1 MTTIDLYRKHKAGEI
16 SREKFLYEVRRNE
29 QLPWITNLTSY
40 DDAVKILK
48 NKGVVTEAKIEEVFA
63 LTPAEE
69 STLEKIVAKYI
80 EDADDISKEMDAY
93 YSKGF
98 LGFSDM
104 LQSNLKRDNEYTS
117 WTQRTHD
124 EKQLDKEIGES
135 TLNEDW
141 GSSDQATFNSA
152 IHKDLGNPEKMPMPF
167 DPKFEAA
174 VADAVDFWWDE
185 WDEYREDRDGLID
198 HAKRAYYRSY
208 FPEEFKGFM
217 EMFSETLNEGKK
229 ADKPKKETKTKTVDN
244 VNPYEY
250 RHGLTYELEQSDNYS
265 ADGLEKAIDK
275 VLKNLTK
282 DATFYSTLLNQ
293 KQSSFEFKPTQTD
306 AKGMQAN
313 ADGTLKKG
321 AGKLEKANVKDNLG
335 KKEAGKS
342 NPKGVKTMPDKGV
355 TGTQKTIKEGL
366 FNEEGGNIKIE
377 KQSDGKYYWTFTSKS
392 GKTNKSYDGFDT
404 SAEAQKDFM
413 YRSKYLKEDTED
425 EFMDS
430 ILDILVKENILTQDD
445 IDKLNN
451 GEYPELLNTLYAEF
465 DKYKHYNRT
474 GLSISS
480 SDLYTS
486 AKHIAQKLGK
496 INEGLK
502 VTQDDD
508 QIEISADSGD
518 YSGFIE
524 DDGTVSFSVIRDGK
538 DFNDDNWK
546 DILGADHAFVKIIDS
561 IGGKVEALDD
571 YVQITV
577 DTNKLLGSNL
587 KEEETVYNLD
597 GLKNNKYISFE
608 KDEAGEYPILDY
620 KACEAYLKSVI
631 SSRYLKD
638 VDTFM
643 NDEEGWGNAADY
655 FFEGEGETQ
664 TEENVE
670 DYLEQEMSY
679 YLFSSPDEFPRKSIK
694 EEVDVNFEENNE
706 TQFEDLMK
714 KYDWYYEMSDDSSK
728 FNAGR
733 SIDKQLQNL
742 GSKIGGNKAVEIFNK
757 YAPADRKVTSTFFT
771 INESEVKVD
780 KHSKLKELL
789 KDKLKAT
796 LKKKVTSEDK
806 ISDENAKKSAIQT
819 EKAKLIALNKQK
831 QELQADTTKAPV
843 VKTSEKNALDLKIRA
858 ATDSLNKLNQ
868 GKISVV

>member
-1 MTTIDLYRKHKAGEI
+1 MTTIDLYRKHKAGDI

-48 NKGVVTEAKIEEVFA
+48 NKGVVTEVKVEEVFA

-69 STLEKIVAKYI
+69 STLGKIVAKYI
-80 EDADDISKEMDAY
+80 EDADAISKEMDAY

-98 LGFSDM
+98 PGFSDM

-117 WTQRTHD
+117 WTQRTND
-124 EKQLDKEIGES
+124 EEQFRKEIGES
-135 TLNEDW
+135 LNEDW

-152 IHKDLGNPEKMPMPF
+152 IHKDLGNPTEMPMPF
-167 DPKFEAA
+167 DSKFEAA

-229 ADKPKKETKTKTVDN
+229 ATKPKKETKTKTVDN

-250 RHGLTYELEQSDNYS
+250 RHGLTYELEQLDDYS
-265 ADGLEKAIDK
+265 EDGLEKAIDK

-355 TGTQKTIKEGL
+355 TGTQKIIKEDL

-413 YRSKYLKEDTED
+413 YRSKYLKEEAED
-425 EFMDS
+425 EFMFFQHMLRNLDS

-451 GEYPELLNTLYAEF
+451 GEYPELLNALYAEF
-465 DKYKHYNRT
+465 DKYKHYNKT
-474 GLSISS
+474 GLSIGSS
-480 SDLYTS
+480 NLYTS

-496 INEGLK
+496 INE
-502 VTQDDD
+502 
-508 QIEISADSGD
+508 
-518 YSGFIE
+518 
-524 DDGTVSFSVIRDGK
+524 
-538 DFNDDNWK
+538 
-546 DILGADHAFVKIIDS
+546 
-561 IGGKVEALDD
+561 
-571 YVQITV
+571 
-577 DTNKLLGSNL
+577 
-587 KEEETVYNLD
+587 
-597 GLKNNKYISFE
+597 
-608 KDEAGEYPILDY
+608 
-620 KACEAYLKSVI
+620 
-631 SSRYLKD
+631 
-638 VDTFM
+638 
-643 NDEEGWGNAADY
+643 
-655 FFEGEGETQ
+655 
-664 TEENVE
+664 EEN
-670 DYLEQEMSY
+670 
-679 YLFSSPDEFPRKSIK
+679 
-694 EEVDVNFEENNE
+694 VNFEENNE

-771 INESEVKVD
+771 INED
-780 KHSKLKELL
+780 KKSKLKELL
-789 KDKLKAT
+789 KAG
-796 LKKKVTSEDK
+796 LKKEIINPKDIASAKSTGDVVNIPAQDTAAQSAAR
-806 ISDENAKKSAIQT
+806 NAKINFRTYK
-819 EKAKLIALNKQK
+819 
-831 QELQADTTKAPV
+831 
-843 VKTSEKNALDLKIRA
+843 
-858 ATDSLNKLNQ
+858 
-868 GKISVV
+868 

>member
-1 MTTIDLYRKHKAGEI
+1 MTTIDLYRKHKAGDI
-16 SREKFLYEVRRNE
+16 SREKFLYEVRRDE

-48 NKGVVTEAKIEEVFA
+48 NKGVVTEAKVEEVFA

-69 STLEKIVAKYI
+69 STLEKIVAKYVK
-80 EDADDISKEMDAY
+80 DADDISKEMDAY

-98 LGFSDM
+98 PGFSDM

-250 RHGLTYELEQSDNYS
+250 RHGLTYELEQSDDYS

-335 KKEAGKS
+335 KKEAGKAK
-342 NPKGVKTMPDKGV
+342 PKGVKIMPDKGV
-355 TGTQKTIKEGL
+355 TGTQKIIKEDL

-430 ILDILVKENILTQDD
+430 ILNILVKENILTQDD

-451 GEYPELLNTLYAEF
+451 GEYPELLNALYAEF

-524 DDGTVSFSVIRDGK
+524 DDGTVSFSVIRDGE

-561 IGGKVEALDD
+561 IGGKVEAIDD

-587 KEEETVYNLD
+587 KEDLEET
-597 GLKNNKYISFE
+597 KTNKYITIE
-608 KDEAGEYPILDY
+608 KDEYDEYPTLNSE
-620 KACEAYLKSVI
+620 ACEAYLKSVI
-631 SSRYLKD
+631 DPSELKS

-643 NDEEGWGNAADY
+643 DDEEGWGNAAEY
-655 FFEGEGETQ
+655 FFEGD
-664 TEENVE
+664 TENPSEKDVE

-679 YLFSSPDEFPRKSIK
+679 YLTSQPDEFPRKSIK
-694 EEVDVNFEENNE
+694 EEEDVNFEESNE

-789 KDKLKAT
+789 KNKLKEALTAT
-796 LKKKVTSEDK
+796 DIQNAK
-806 ISDENAKKSAIQT
+806 ISGKPINVSKSNSPDI
-819 EKAKLIALNKQK
+819 KA
-831 QELQADTTKAPV
+831 LQAAKANFTTY
-843 VKTSEKNALDLKIRA
+843 E
-858 ATDSLNKLNQ
+858 
-868 GKISVV
+868 

>member
-1 MTTIDLYRKHKAGEI
+1 
-16 SREKFLYEVRRNE
+16 
-29 QLPWITNLTSY
+29 
-40 DDAVKILK
+40 
-48 NKGVVTEAKIEEVFA
+48 
-63 LTPAEE
+63 
-69 STLEKIVAKYI
+69 
-80 EDADDISKEMDAY
+80 
-93 YSKGF
+93 
-98 LGFSDM
+98 
-104 LQSNLKRDNEYTS
+104 
-117 WTQRTHD
+117 
-124 EKQLDKEIGES
+124 
-135 TLNEDW
+135 
-141 GSSDQATFNSA
+141 
-152 IHKDLGNPEKMPMPF
+152 MPMPF

-265 ADGLEKAIDK
+265 EDGLEKAIDK

-335 KKEAGKS
+335 KKEAGKAK
-342 NPKGVKTMPDKGV
+342 PKGVKIMPDKGV

-366 FNEEGGNIKIE
+366 
-377 KQSDGKYYWTFTSKS
+377 
-392 GKTNKSYDGFDT
+392 
-404 SAEAQKDFM
+404 
-413 YRSKYLKEDTED
+413 LKEEAED
-425 EFMDS
+425 NFMDS
-430 ILDILVKENILTQDD
+430 ILDILVNDNILTQDD

-502 VTQDDD
+502 VTKDDD

-561 IGGKVEALDD
+561 IGGKVEAIDD

-679 YLFSSPDEFPRKSIK
+679 YLFSSPDEFPSKSIK
-694 EEVDVNFEENNE
+694 EELDVNFEENNE
-706 TQFEDLMK
+706 TKFEDLMK
-714 KYDWYYEMSDDSSK
+714 KYDWYYEMSDDSAK

-733 SIDKQLQNL
+733 SIDKQLQAL
-742 GSKIGGNKAVEIFNK
+742 GSKIGENKAVEIFNK
-757 YAPADRKVTSTFFT
+757 YAPADRKVTSTFFS
-771 INESEVKVD
+771 INESKVKVD

-789 KDKLKAT
+789 KNKLKE
-796 LKKKVTSEDK
+796 V
-806 ISDENAKKSAIQT
+806 ISTIDIQNSKTTGKPINVSKTNAQDI
-819 EKAKLIALNKQK
+819 KA
-831 QELQADTTKAPV
+831 LQAAKANFTTY
-843 VKTSEKNALDLKIRA
+843 E
-858 ATDSLNKLNQ
+858 
-868 GKISVV
+868 

>member
-1 MTTIDLYRKHKAGEI
+1 MTTIDLYRKHKAGDI

-48 NKGVVTEAKIEEVFA
+48 NKGVVTEAKVEEVFA

-69 STLEKIVAKYI
+69 STLEKIVAKYVK
-80 EDADDISKEMDAY
+80 DADNISKEMDAY
-93 YSKGF
+93 YENGF
-98 LGFSDM
+98 KGFSDM

-198 HAKRAYYRSY
+198 HAKRTYYRSY

-250 RHGLTYELEQSDNYS
+250 RHGLTYELEQSDDYS
-265 ADGLEKAIDK
+265 EDGLEKAIDK

-342 NPKGVKTMPDKGV
+342 KPKGVKVMPDKGV

-377 KQSDGKYYWTFTSKS
+377 KQSDGKYHWTFTSKS

-430 ILDILVKENILTQDD
+430 ILNILVKENILTQDD

-524 DDGTVSFSVIRDGK
+524 DDGTVSFSVIRDGE

-587 KEEETVYNLD
+587 KEGLEET
-597 GLKNNKYISFE
+597 KTNKYITIE
-608 KDEAGEYPILDY
+608 KDEYDEYPTLNSE
-620 KACEAYLKSVI
+620 ACETYLKSVI
-631 SSRYLKD
+631 DPSELKS

-643 NDEEGWGNAADY
+643 DDEEGWGNAAEY
-655 FFEGEGETQ
+655 FFEGD
-664 TEENVE
+664 TENPSEKDVE

-679 YLFSSPDEFPRKSIK
+679 YLTSQPDEFPRKSVK
-694 EEVDVNFEENNE
+694 EELDVNFEENNE
-706 TQFEDLMK
+706 TKFEDLMK

-728 FNAGR
+728 FNAGK
-733 SIDKQLQNL
+733 SIDKQLQAL

-771 INESEVKVD
+771 INED
-780 KHSKLKELL
+780 KKAKLKELL
-789 KDKLKAT
+789 KAGLKKEIINPRDIQAAKAT
-796 LKKKVTSEDK
+796 GDVVNIPAQDTAAQTAAR
-806 ISDENAKKSAIQT
+806 NAKINYRT
-819 EKAKLIALNKQK
+819 YKQ
-831 QELQADTTKAPV
+831 
-843 VKTSEKNALDLKIRA
+843 
-858 ATDSLNKLNQ
+858 
-868 GKISVV
+868 

>member
-1 MTTIDLYRKHKAGEI
+1 MTTIDLYRKHKAGDI

-48 NKGVVTEAKIEEVFA
+48 NKGVVTEVKVEEVFA

-69 STLEKIVAKYI
+69 STLGKIVAKYI
-80 EDADDISKEMDAY
+80 EDADAISKEMDAY

-98 LGFSDM
+98 PGFSDM

-117 WTQRTHD
+117 WTQRTND
-124 EKQLDKEIGES
+124 EEQFRKEIGES
-135 TLNEDW
+135 LNEDW

-152 IHKDLGNPEKMPMPF
+152 IHKDLGNPTEMPMPF
-167 DPKFEAA
+167 DSKFEAA

-198 HAKRAYYRSY
+198 DAKRRYLRSY
-208 FPEEFKGFM
+208 FPEDFKM
-217 EMFSETLNEGKK
+217 LTQMFSEALNEGKK
-229 ADKPKKETKTKTVDN
+229 DNKAKKETKTKTVDY

-250 RHGLTYELEQSDNYS
+250 RHGLTYELEQADDYS
-265 ADGLEKAIDK
+265 EDGLEKAIDK

-282 DATFYSTLLNQ
+282 DTTFYSTLLNQ

-342 NPKGVKTMPDKGV
+342 NPKGVKVMPDKGV

-366 FNEEGGNIKIE
+366 
-377 KQSDGKYYWTFTSKS
+377 
-392 GKTNKSYDGFDT
+392 
-404 SAEAQKDFM
+404 
-413 YRSKYLKEDTED
+413 LKEETED

-430 ILDILVKENILTQDD
+430 ILDILVKENILIQDD

-451 GEYPELLNTLYAEF
+451 GEYPELLNALYAEF
-465 DKYKHYNRT
+465 DKYKDYEKA
-474 GLSISS
+474 GQSIST
-480 SDLYTS
+480 SDLNNS

-496 INEGLK
+496 INEGFEIK
-502 VTQDDD
+502 KYNDE
-508 QIEISADSGD
+508 IEISADSGD

-524 DDGTVSFSVIRDGK
+524 DDGTVSFSVIRDDE
-538 DFNDDNWK
+538 DFNDNNWK

-561 IGGKVEALDD
+561 IGGKVEAIDD
-571 YVQITV
+571 YVEITV
-577 DTNKLLGSNL
+577 DINKLLGSNL
-587 KEEETVYNLD
+587 KEDLEET
-597 GLKNNKYISFE
+597 KTNKYITIE
-608 KDEAGEYPILDY
+608 KDEYDEYPTLNSE
-620 KACEAYLKSVI
+620 ACEAYLKSI
-631 SSRYLKD
+631 IDPSELKS

-643 NDEEGWGNAADY
+643 DDEEGWGNAAEY
-655 FFEGEGETQ
+655 FFEGD
-664 TEENVE
+664 TENPSEKDVE

-679 YLFSSPDEFPRKSIK
+679 YLTSQPDEFPFKSIK
-694 EEVDVNFEENNE
+694 EEEDVNFEENNE

-733 SIDKQLQNL
+733 SIDKQLKVL

-757 YAPADRKVTSTFFT
+757 YAPADRKVTSTFFS
-771 INESEVKVD
+771 INENKD
-780 KHSKLKELL
+780 KKAKLKELL
-789 KDKLKAT
+789 KKALKEVDPQLQKLSKD
-796 LKKKVTSEDK
+796 E
-806 ISDENAKKSAIQT
+806 ENAERSLAGILQKKAAI
-819 EKAKLIALNKQK
+819 LNKPG
-831 QELQADTTKAPV
+831 T
-843 VKTSEKNALDLKIRA
+843 
-858 ATDSLNKLNQ
+858 Q
-868 GKISVV
+868 G

>member
-1 MTTIDLYRKHKAGEI
+1 
-16 SREKFLYEVRRNE
+16 
-29 QLPWITNLTSY
+29 
-40 DDAVKILK
+40 
-48 NKGVVTEAKIEEVFA
+48 
-63 LTPAEE
+63 
-69 STLEKIVAKYI
+69 
-80 EDADDISKEMDAY
+80 
-93 YSKGF
+93 
-98 LGFSDM
+98 
-104 LQSNLKRDNEYTS
+104 
-117 WTQRTHD
+117 
-124 EKQLDKEIGES
+124 
-135 TLNEDW
+135 
-141 GSSDQATFNSA
+141 
-152 IHKDLGNPEKMPMPF
+152 MPMPF

-174 VADAVDFWWDE
+174 VASAVDFWWDD
-185 WDEYREDRDGLID
+185 WDEYRKDRDGLID
-198 HAKRAYYRSY
+198 EAKRRYLRSY
-208 FPEEFKGFM
+208 FPEDFKM
-217 EMFSETLNEGKK
+217 LTQMFSEALNEGKK
-229 ADKPKKETKTKTVDN
+229 DNKAKKETKTKTVDY

-250 RHGLTYELEQSDNYS
+250 RHGLTYELEQADDYS
-265 ADGLEKAIDK
+265 EDGLEKAIDK

-282 DATFYSTLLNQ
+282 DTTFYSTLLNQ

-342 NPKGVKTMPDKGV
+342 NPKGVKVMPDKGV
-355 TGTQKTIKEGL
+355 TGTQKTIKESL

-392 GKTNKSYDGFDT
+392 GKTDKSYDGFNT

-413 YRSKYLKEDTED
+413 YRSKYLKEETED

-451 GEYPELLNTLYAEF
+451 GEYPELLNALYAEF
-465 DKYKHYNRT
+465 DKYKDYEKA
-474 GLSISS
+474 GQSIST
-480 SDLYTS
+480 SDLNNS

-496 INEGLK
+496 INEGFEVK
-502 VTQDDD
+502 KYDDE
-508 QIEISADSGD
+508 IEISADSGD

-524 DDGTVSFSVIRDGK
+524 DDGTVSFSVIRDDE
-538 DFNDDNWK
+538 DFNDNNWK

-561 IGGKVEALDD
+561 IGGKVEAIDD
-571 YVQITV
+571 YVEITV
-577 DTNKLLGSNL
+577 DINKLLGSNL
-587 KEEETVYNLD
+587 KEDLEET
-597 GLKNNKYISFE
+597 KTNKYITIE
-608 KDEAGEYPILDY
+608 KDEYDEYPTLNSE
-620 KACEAYLKSVI
+620 ACEAYLKSVI
-631 SSRYLKD
+631 DPSELKS

-643 NDEEGWGNAADY
+643 DDEEGWGNAAEY
-655 FFEGEGETQ
+655 FFEGD
-664 TEENVE
+664 TENPSEKDVE

-679 YLFSSPDEFPRKSIK
+679 YLTSQPDEFPRKSIK
-694 EEVDVNFEENNE
+694 EEEDVNFEENNE

-789 KDKLKAT
+789 KKALKEVDPQLQKL
-796 LKKKVTSEDK
+796 SRDE
-806 ISDENAKKSAIQT
+806 ENAERSLAGILQKKAAI
-819 EKAKLIALNKQK
+819 LNKPG
-831 QELQADTTKAPV
+831 T
-843 VKTSEKNALDLKIRA
+843 
-858 ATDSLNKLNQ
+858 Q
-868 GKISVV
+868 G

>member
-69 STLEKIVAKYI
+69 STLEKIVAKHI
-80 EDADDISKEMDAY
+80 EDADAISKEMDAY
-93 YSKGF
+93 YENGF

-117 WTQRTHD
+117 WTQRTND
-124 EKQLDKEIGES
+124 EEQFRKEIGES
-135 TLNEDW
+135 LNEDW
-141 GSSDQATFNSA
+141 GSSDQSTFNQS
-152 IHKDLGNPEKMPMPF
+152 IHKDLREPKEMPMPF

-174 VADAVDFWWDE
+174 VASAVDFWWDD
-185 WDEYREDRDGLID
+185 WDEYRKDRDGLID
-198 HAKRAYYRSY
+198 HAKRAYYRAY
-208 FPEEFKGFM
+208 FPKQFAGFQ
-217 EMFSETLNEGKK
+217 EMFSEALNEGKK
-229 ADKPKKETKTKTVDN
+229 DNKSKKETKTLDT

-250 RHGLTYELEQSDNYS
+250 RHGLTYELEQADDYS
-265 ADGLEKAIDK
+265 EDGLEKAIDK

-355 TGTQKTIKEGL
+355 TGTQKIIKEDL

-430 ILDILVKENILTQDD
+430 ILNILVKENILTQDD

-587 KEEETVYNLD
+587 KKEETVYNLD

-664 TEENVE
+664 TEKEVE

-679 YLFSSPDEFPRKSIK
+679 YLFSSPDEFPSKSIK
-694 EEVDVNFEENNE
+694 EEVDVNFEESNE

-771 INESEVKVD
+771 INESETKVD

-789 KDKLKAT
+789 KKALKEVDPQLQKL
-796 LKKKVTSEDK
+796 SRDE
-806 ISDENAKKSAIQT
+806 ENAERSLAGILQKKAAILSKPGT
-819 EKAKLIALNKQK
+819 
-831 QELQADTTKAPV
+831 
-843 VKTSEKNALDLKIRA
+843 
-858 ATDSLNKLNQ
+858 Q
-868 GKISVV
+868 G